1 MKNKLYQY
9 IQNLQDQI
17 CAGLEK
23 SDGQAK
29 FREAQKSLVFFSCL
43 MFFSCKTY
51 TISPD
56 SFKAQFIGIDSTA
69 LKTEKINS
77 AFLYVPGG
85 VNLTYSSNKIKNIHV
100 FDKDGNKKVI
110 SNSPALEMRVTLRN
124 SKKYHFYFDT
134 VVIHNDT
141 LSGGRSRF
149 ASNLVRK
156 IPYSEIVKIEIQ
168 DGGKKMNYT
177 N

>member
-1 MKNKLYQY
+1 MKNKFYQY
-9 IQNLQDQI
+9 IQDQI
-17 CAGLEK
+17 CAGLLRSYDK
-23 SDGQAK
+23 IK
-29 FREAQKSLVFFSCL
+29 FREAQKALIFFSCL

-69 LKTEKINS
+69 LKTEKIKS

-85 VNLTYSSNKIKNIHV
+85 VNLTYSSNKIKNIYV
-100 FDKDGNKKVI
+100 FDKKGNKKVI

-134 VVIHNDT
+134 VVLHNDT

-156 IPYSEIVKIEIQ
+156 IPFSDIVKIEIQ
-168 DGGKKMNYT
+168 DGGKKMHYT